1 MMNGM
6 KNDKLDALILLSAH
20 VLAEKN
26 AEEFRS
32 ADTSDVKVPK
42 YMERRIRRMINREHR
57 KAEYGKWYTAL
68 RNTAAGILIVCTV
81 AFAAMMSVEAVREAL
96 WSAVIEF
103 YEEYISI
110 THLAY
115 NDPPAIIEE
124 KKEPTAIPDE
134 WESEVISDS
143 KSLYYIRY
151 LYNEVKTLDFKQQVI
166 DDSEEWIDN
175 ENSIVENIIVGGN
188 EGNLVLLLDKGMSFL
203 VWNDGCYSYTI
214 NFDTSIISRDMAMNI
229 AESVK

>member
-96 WSAVIEF
+96 WSAVIEL

-166 DDSEEWIDN
+166 DDNEEWIDN
-175 ENSIVENIIVGGN
+175 ENSALEYITINGHEGTYIV
-188 EGNLVLLLDKGMSFL
+188 LLDKGYGYLLWS
-203 VWNDGCYSYTI
+203 DGCYSYLMDY
-214 NFDTSIISRDMAMNI
+214 DTSKVSREMAINI